1 MSEQTKAAVARIAE
15 ALATVPEK
23 HQAAVADALVN
34 NIGVMAVTI
43 RAIEARQ

>member
-1 MSEQTKAAVARIAE
+1 MSAQQKTALERIAA
-15 ALATVPEK
+15 ALATVPEE

-34 NIGVMAVTI
+34 NIGVMAMTI